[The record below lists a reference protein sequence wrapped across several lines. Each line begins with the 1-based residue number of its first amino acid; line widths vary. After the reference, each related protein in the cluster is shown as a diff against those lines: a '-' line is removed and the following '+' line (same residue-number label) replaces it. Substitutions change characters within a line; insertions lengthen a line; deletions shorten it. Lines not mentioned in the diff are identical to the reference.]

1 MSQHRRQRL
10 LWLLM
15 AIIVALTA
23 TPIVILA
30 NRITPAP
37 LGVPFF
43 LLWCSAV
50 PLLLWVVM
58 LIHSR
63 VSPLESGEENES

>member
-1 MSQHRRQRL
+1 MSRSRTQRV

-15 AIIVALTA
+15 VIVIAMTA

-30 NRITPAP
+30 NRITPSP

-43 LLWCSAV
+43 LLWCGAV
-50 PLLLWVVM
+50 PLLLWVLM
-58 LIHSR
+58 ILHSR
-63 VSPLESGEENES
+63 VASLEGESES